1 MSRAADQRVVYALKN
16 GRLVPKSE
24 VLGQVAGASAPVTVE
39 DFADEPGALELDA
52 DQITAGVDVQDGGL
66 EVSVVEHKRRGRP
79 PKVREEEASDDVSAF
94 QIED

>member
-1 MSRAADQRVVYALKN
+1 MSRAADQRIVYALKN

-39 DFADEPGALELDA
+39 DEPAAVEPEAEADAEAPR
-52 DQITAGVDVQDGGL
+52 
-66 EVSVVEHKRRGRP
+66 RRGRP
-79 PKVREEEASDDVSAF
+79 PKAREEEASDDVSAF